1 MACGLKNGDSQYSE
15 GNDYW
20 AQFTTS
26 TFPYSS
32 SYRYRNIGI
41 VCAFI
46 GFNFF
51 LMYGELAVCGVPGS
65 LEYSL

>member
-1 MACGLKNGDSQYSE
+1 MLLSIDDTRSPKYSQ

-20 AQFTTS
+20 QGYTTS

-32 SYRYRNIGI
+32 SYRYRNVGI

-51 LMYGELAVCGVPGS
+51 LIYGELKACTPYQMG
-65 LEYSL
+65 